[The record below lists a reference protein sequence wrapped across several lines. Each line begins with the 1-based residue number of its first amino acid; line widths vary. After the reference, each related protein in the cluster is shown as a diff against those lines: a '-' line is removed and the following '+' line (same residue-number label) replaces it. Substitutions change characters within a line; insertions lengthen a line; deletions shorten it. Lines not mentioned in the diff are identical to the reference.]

1 MKARGGRR
9 DAPGK
14 VLKDRRSPRERGRTG
29 TSVTRTHSTIIIPR
43 SPAAPRVRHRALDER
58 RAHAR
63 GDGQEQRLRRDV
75 GRDLGQDSGQ
85 DVRLH
90 REDDDVG
97 DARDVAVG
105 RERLDAEVCPSR
117 RARRVGAPRDA
128 HGGRRDRAGLR
139 EPSRH
144 RLRHRPGA
152 DEPDGAEREGGGRRR
167 RRRASD
173 DGDFAVSAAPSDP
186 RKDARRRAS
195 SSPEMTAR
203 ELALER
209 GAPAARDAHGRGA
222 KHPGETRGEG
232 RCASLDDSSIRA
244 ECCYFR

>member
-152 DEPDGAEREGGGRRR
+152 DEPDGAEREGGGAASTTTRERRR
-167 RRRASD
+167 RFRGVGSAQRPPERRATPRVVLPRD
-173 DGDFAVSAAPSDP
+173 DGSRAGARARRSRRARRARS
-186 RKDARRRAS
+186 RREASRRDARR
-195 SSPEMTAR
+195 
-203 ELALER
+203 
-209 GAPAARDAHGRGA
+209 G
-222 KHPGETRGEG
+222 
-232 RCASLDDSSIRA
+232 SLCIPRRFVNPS
-244 ECCYFR
+244 